1 MLCAMPLE
9 LQLSI
14 ADAVDER
21 CDRAALALAS
31 PRLGLAACR
40 QLPSYQGLEMSL
52 AFYLVL
58 GGAIDERLLRGYA
71 SRSEATPEGCKRL
84 AAVAGLQISRS
95 ASGRRSGC
103 RWNCWFGVP
112 RTVPSRPATAPL
124 HQIRVAVSDTG
135 HRWYLMQ
142 SGSTV
147 GALLRH
153 GVEPQ
158 AGRVQSLFEPRH
170 CGTVFHYEGEEGAER
185 MVRVKVP
192 GGLVMHYEGEQ
203 GAERVVRCEV
213 SGTESHFE
221 GEHGAERLVRAEL
234 SGNHF
239 ELPVRIVQHFTREG
253 KRGLLCLELPY
264 GGVIQFEEGEIDPTT
279 TMRCL
284 RG

>member
-1 MLCAMPLE
+1 MSSPDLLGAMPLE
-9 LQLSI
+9 LQLNI

-71 SRSEATPEGCKRL
+71 SRSEATPEGCKWL

-103 RWNCWFGVP
+103 RWNCWFGI
-112 RTVPSRPATAPL
+112 PSRPTAPL
-124 HQIRVAVSDTG
+124 HQIRVTVSDTG

-147 GALLRH
+147 GALLRD

-158 AGRVQSLFEPRH
+158 AS
-170 CGTVFHYEGEEGAER
+170 TVFHFEGEEGAER
-185 MVRVKVP
+185 VVRVKAAS
-192 GGLVMHYEGEQ
+192 GALVMHYEGER
-203 GAERVVRCEV
+203 GAERIVRGEV
-213 SGTESHFE
+213 AGTDVYYE
-221 GEHGAERLVRAEL
+221 GERGAERMVRAEL
-234 SGNHF
+234 SGNLF

-253 KRGLLCLELPY
+253 ERGLLCLELPY
-264 GGVIQFEEGEIDPTT
+264 GGVIHSEEGETDADAE
-279 TMRCL
+279 
-284 RG
+284 

>member
-1 MLCAMPLE
+1 MPLE

-21 CDRAALALAS
+21 RDRAALALAS

-158 AGRVQSLFEPRH
+158 AG
-170 CGTVFHYEGEEGAER
+170 TVFHYDGEEGAER
-185 MVRVKVP
+185 MVRATVKAP
-192 GGLVMHYEGEQ
+192 IGLVVHYEGEQ
-203 GAERVVRCEV
+203 GAERIVRSEV
-213 SGTESHFE
+213 SGTDLLIHFE
-221 GEHGAERLVRAEL
+221 GEQGAERLVRAEL

-239 ELPVRIVQHFTREG
+239 ELPVRIVQHFKREG
-253 KRGLLCLELPY
+253 ERGLLCLELPY

>member
-1 MLCAMPLE
+1 MSSPDLLGAVPLE
-9 LQLSI
+9 LQLNI

-71 SRSEATPEGCKRL
+71 SRSEATPEGCKWL

-103 RWNCWFGVP
+103 RWNCWFGVK
-112 RTVPSRPATAPL
+112 RDVPSRPTAPL

-147 GALLRH
+147 GALLRD

-158 AGRVQSLFEPRH
+158 AS
-170 CGTVFHYEGEEGAER
+170 TVFHFEGEEGAER
-185 MVRVKVP
+185 VVRVKAAS
-192 GGLVMHYEGEQ
+192 GALVMHYEGER
-203 GAERVVRCEV
+203 GAERIVRGEV
-213 SGTESHFE
+213 AGTDVYYE
-221 GEHGAERLVRAEL
+221 GERGAERMVRAEL
-234 SGNHF
+234 SGNLF

-253 KRGLLCLELPY
+253 ERGLLCVELPY
-264 GGVIQFEEGEIDPTT
+264 GGVIHSEEGETDADAE
-279 TMRCL
+279 
-284 RG
+284 